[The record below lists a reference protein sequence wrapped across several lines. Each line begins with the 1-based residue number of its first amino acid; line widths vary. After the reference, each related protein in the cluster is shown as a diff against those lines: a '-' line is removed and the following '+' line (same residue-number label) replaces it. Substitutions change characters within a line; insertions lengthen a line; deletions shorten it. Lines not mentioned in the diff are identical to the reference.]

1 MALALTEEKM
11 GKVILKYQNLLSYP
25 QSTVLELTKLIG
37 LMSSTI
43 QAVLPDRL
51 HLRYLQQQQIESLN
65 QACSYQADIVL
76 KSLWKHELLWWV
88 ENLRLKNG
96 RSLRQKE
103 PNLVIKTDAAK
114 PGWGA
119 FCNRVS
125 TGWYIEWKYSFLFH
139 MYLMYFITLRRVSKV
154 GNLLPN

>member
-25 QSTVLELTKLIG
+25 QTTVLELTKLIG
-37 LMSSTI
+37 LMSSTV
-43 QAVLPDRL
+43 QAVPPDRL
-51 HLRYLQQQQIESLN
+51 QLKYLQQQQIQSPN
-65 QACSYQADIVL
+65 QACSYQAVIVL
-76 KSLWKHELLWWV
+76 KSLSKQELFWWV

-96 RSLRQKE
+96 RSLREEE
-103 PNLVIKTDAAK
+103 PNIVIQTDASK

-125 TGWYIEWKYSFLFH
+125 TGWHIE
-139 MYLMYFITLRRVSKV
+139 
-154 GNLLPN
+154 